1 MAALTAISVPAH
13 PYLAAFTPGA
23 APGPT
28 ARAGRTIARIREH
41 RQQRQELLE
50 GNPVSSQ
57 GNACRVINLGLV
69 PIGMALH

>member
-1 MAALTAISVPAH
+1 MAATTAISIPAH
-13 PYLAAFTPGA
+13 PDLTAFTPGG
-23 APGPT
+23 APAPA
-28 ARAGRTIARIREH
+28 ARAGQTIARIWEH

-50 GNPVSSQ
+50 GNPVPSQ